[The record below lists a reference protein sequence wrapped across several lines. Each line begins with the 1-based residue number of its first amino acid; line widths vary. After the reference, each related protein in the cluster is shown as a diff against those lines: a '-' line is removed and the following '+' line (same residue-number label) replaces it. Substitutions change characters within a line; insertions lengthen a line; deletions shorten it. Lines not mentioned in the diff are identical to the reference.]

1 MQSGGMAYD
10 DDEPLYDRLL
20 NLSPPLDKAAL
31 KDAHPTK
38 VPQPHHKD
46 NLGYLRVRRAPKALR
61 ESVVNFADDL
71 MERKLRGESLEPEP
85 IDHTIDV
92 YSPRVR
98 TQLSSSTVVP
108 GSKPHKVAPLS
119 LRHKKTGS
127 VDQIRVTMP
136 MDIGSPK
143 SDVPHTP
150 GQVQEMAKRFSFGS
164 PTTPTGGKGVSKIPV
179 AAAHQPGTPMKATG
193 TTAEMTKSSVPVRA
207 ITTPVVI
214 PSGDSQ
220 PSEGDVQLRS
230 GKRSYKMRPAS
241 WDVSL
246 IFNAD
251 NVRQPNK
258 DDATSDTAFDNSQ
271 SFTRNSNIRT
281 PIRKKLPSRE
291 FSPDVNSDETPPST
305 PGRQTR
311 DSDTPYMENIPHG
324 SSETSEKRNDKH
336 VSVRERTKVWEARG
350 GGLPSYFAT
359 LPNSFKHKASQ
370 SPTGQSQIPR
380 RNTVAKDVSGRSR
393 NSVTGIP
400 QSVTG
405 THSPR
410 NSVPLIATKS
420 QSSRTPSQS
429 FHREEADGA
438 SNPDIQVG
446 EGGSAV
452 TNGDV
457 ESKAPTVIVG
467 SPVGHQPVIK
477 SKGVSAAVSKSR
489 GQSLLP
495 TKTLIAVSS
504 YMCSPPGGW
513 LRSSTYTCNRKCI
526 YSVMSIQSGAKLL
539 TECCMTKFC
548 SQILF

>member
-1 MQSGGMAYD
+1 MQSGGMPYD
-10 DDEPLYDRLL
+10 DNEPLYDRLM

-31 KDAHPTK
+31 KDTHPTK
-38 VPQPHHKD
+38 VPQPHH

-85 IDHTIDV
+85 IEHTIDV

-98 TQLSSSTVVP
+98 AQLSTSTAVP

-136 MDIGSPK
+136 MEVGSPK

-150 GQVQEMAKRFSFGS
+150 GQVQEMAKRFSFAS
-164 PTTPTGGKGVSKIPV
+164 PTTTPTGGKGMSKIPV
-179 AAAHQPGTPMKATG
+179 AAAYQSGTPMKATG

-207 ITTPVVI
+207 VTTPTVI

-220 PSEGDVQLRS
+220 PSDGDVQLRS

-241 WDVSL
+241 WDASL
-246 IFNAD
+246 IFNTD
-251 NVRQPNK
+251 NERQPNK
-258 DDATSDTAFDNSQ
+258 DDSTSDTAFDNSQ

-281 PIRKKLPSRE
+281 PIRKKLQSRE
-291 FSPDVNSDETPPST
+291 FSPDLNSDETPPST
-305 PGRQTR
+305 PGRKTQ
-311 DSDTPYMENIPHG
+311 DLDTPNQEA
-324 SSETSEKRNDKH
+324 SQKRSDKH

-359 LPNSFKHKASQ
+359 LPKQFKHRASL

-380 RNTVAKDVSGRSR
+380 RNTDTMEVSSRSR

-400 QSVTG
+400 QAITVSS
-405 THSPR
+405 SPR

-420 QSSRTPSQS
+420 QSGRTLQS
-429 FHREEADGA
+429 FYREEADGA
-438 SNPDIQVG
+438 SVQAD

-452 TNGDV
+452 SNGDPRLSPYHQT
-457 ESKAPTVIVG
+457 EAPTVVVG
-467 SPVGHQPVIK
+467 SPGGHQPVIK

-495 TKTLIAVSS
+495 TKTLISVSS
-504 YMCSPPGGW
+504 CMCTLLYLVPKHTPFRNW
-513 LRSSTYTCNRKCI
+513 LRSCTCNSETD
-526 YSVMSIQSGAKLL
+526 YPNTV
-539 TECCMTKFC
+539 
-548 SQILF
+548 

>member
-1 MQSGGMAYD
+1 MQSGGVPYD
-10 DDEPLYDRLL
+10 DNEPLYDRLL

-31 KDAHPTK
+31 KDTHPTK

-85 IDHTIDV
+85 IEHTIDV

-98 TQLSSSTVVP
+98 TQLSTSTAVP

-136 MDIGSPK
+136 MEVGSPK
-143 SDVPHTP
+143 SDIPHTP
-150 GQVQEMAKRFSFGS
+150 GQVQEMAKRFSFAS
-164 PTTPTGGKGVSKIPV
+164 PTSTPTGSKGVSKIPV
-179 AAAHQPGTPMKATG
+179 AAAYQPGTPMKATG

-207 ITTPVVI
+207 VTTPTVI
-214 PSGDSQ
+214 PSGDGQ
-220 PSEGDVQLRS
+220 PSEDVQLRS

-241 WDVSL
+241 WDASL

-258 DDATSDTAFDNSQ
+258 DDSTSDAAFDNSQ

-281 PIRKKLPSRE
+281 PIRKKLQSRE
-291 FSPDVNSDETPPST
+291 FSPDLNSDETPPST
-305 PGRQTR
+305 PGRKTQ
-311 DSDTPYMENIPHG
+311 DLDTPNQEA
-324 SSETSEKRNDKH
+324 SQKRSDKH

-359 LPNSFKHKASQ
+359 LPKQFKHKASQ

-380 RNTVAKDVSGRSR
+380 RNTDTMEVSGRSR

-400 QSVTG
+400 QAITVSS
-405 THSPR
+405 SPR
-410 NSVPLIATKS
+410 SSVPLIVTKS
-420 QSSRTPSQS
+420 HSGRTSQP
-429 FHREEADGA
+429 FHREETDGA
-438 SNPDIQVG
+438 SAG

-452 TNGDV
+452 SNGDPRLSPYHQT
-457 ESKAPTVIVG
+457 EAPTVVVG
-467 SPVGHQPVIK
+467 SPGGHQPVIK

-495 TKTLIAVSS
+495 TKTLISVSS
-504 YMCSPPGGW
+504 CMCSPLYLVPRRIPFRNW
-513 LRSSTYTCNRKCI
+513 LRSCICNNI
-526 YSVMSIQSGAKLL
+526 TDNLNTV
-539 TECCMTKFC
+539 
-548 SQILF
+548 

>member
-1 MQSGGMAYD
+1 MQSGGVPYD
-10 DDEPLYDRLL
+10 DNEPLYDRLL

-31 KDAHPTK
+31 KDTHPTK

-85 IDHTIDV
+85 VDHTIDV

-98 TQLSSSTVVP
+98 TQLSSSTAVP

-136 MDIGSPK
+136 MEVGSPK
-143 SDVPHTP
+143 SDIAHTP

-164 PTTPTGGKGVSKIPV
+164 PTTTPTGGKGVSKIPV
-179 AAAHQPGTPMKATG
+179 AAAYQPGTPMKATG

-207 ITTPVVI
+207 VTTPTVI
-214 PSGDSQ
+214 PSGDSL
-220 PSEGDVQLRS
+220 PSEGDVELRS

-241 WDVSL
+241 WDASL

-251 NVRQPNK
+251 NVRQSNK
-258 DDATSDTAFDNSQ
+258 DDCTSDTAFDNSQ

-281 PIRKKLPSRE
+281 PIRKKLQSRE
-291 FSPDVNSDETPPST
+291 FSPDLNSDETPPST
-305 PGRQTR
+305 PGRKTQ
-311 DSDTPYMENIPHG
+311 DSDTPNQ
-324 SSETSEKRNDKH
+324 EKKSREASQKGNDKH

-350 GGLPSYFAT
+350 GGLPSYFT
-359 LPNSFKHKASQ
+359 LPKQFKHKASQ

-380 RNTVAKDVSGRSR
+380 RNTEAMEVSGRSR

-400 QSVTG
+400 QAITVTS
-405 THSPR
+405 SPR

-420 QSSRTPSQS
+420 QSGRTFSLQP
-429 FHREEADGA
+429 FHQEEADGA
-438 SNPDIQVG
+438 SNPDIQAG
-446 EGGSAV
+446 EGVS
-452 TNGDV
+452 NGDPRLSSHYQT
-457 ESKAPTVIVG
+457 EAPTVVVG
-467 SPVGHQPVIK
+467 SPGGHQPVIK
-477 SKGVSAAVSKSR
+477 SKGVSAAMSKSR

-495 TKTLIAVSS
+495 TKTLISVSS
-504 YMCSPPGGW
+504 YMCSPPYPVPRHTPFGVDGF
-513 LRSSTYTCNRKCI
+513 
-526 YSVMSIQSGAKLL
+526 M
-539 TECCMTKFC
+539 
-548 SQILF
+548 